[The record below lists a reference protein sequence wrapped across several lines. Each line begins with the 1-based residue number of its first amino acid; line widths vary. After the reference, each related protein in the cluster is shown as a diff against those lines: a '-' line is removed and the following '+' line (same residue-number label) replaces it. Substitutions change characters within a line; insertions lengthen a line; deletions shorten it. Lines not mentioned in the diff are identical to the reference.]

1 MKASELRERARRY
14 RQMAMKITDDR
25 LLEALAFFS
34 AQYTRMADALER
46 RRQRA
51 DLRDRIRA
59 RANEIWRERGCPVG
73 NDVEHWLA
81 AERELTEQDEA
92 EG

>member
-1 MKASELRERARRY
+1 MQASELRERAARY

-25 LLEALAFFS
+25 LLEALAFFC
-34 AQYTRMADALER
+34 AQYTKRADALER

-51 DLRDRIRA
+51 DDKTFRT
-59 RANEIWRERGCPVG
+59 RANEIWKGRGSPACSDG
-73 NDVEHWLA
+73 EDWLE
-81 AERELTEQDEA
+81 AEREIADQDQA

>member
-1 MKASELRERARRY
+1 MQASELRERAARY

-34 AQYTRMADALER
+34 AQYTKTADALDR

-51 DLRDRIRA
+51 EPYSHPR
-59 RANEIWRERGCPVG
+59 
-73 NDVEHWLA
+73 
-81 AERELTEQDEA
+81 Q
-92 EG
+92 